1 MHKKFEINRTEIKG
15 GYQSERKVVSHN
27 SKSDLPLE
35 SVKKVYKFSG
45 FGDMPTEFN
54 VSLLRGAPN
63 PKAVF
68 SSKAVGEPPLFLAS
82 SVFFGVKEA
91 IRSARVERGLS
102 KKFDLDAPATA
113 ERIRMACEDHLTN
126 KTDQLPP
133 RGTYKPWG
141 IQL

>member
-1 MHKKFEINRTEIKG
+1 MVT
-15 GYQSERKVVSHN
+15 HN